1 MLFLK
6 TLSIGCSELL
16 FQTVSGSNVW
26 MVSAELSFYMWH
38 FNARKVT
45 FQHFSP
51 TSTFVTRE
59 RESKRQPNVCLPS
72 HHRGDGDQTE
82 RGTGI
87 SFTSWKES
95 ISHPIYQF
103 ESVIAAAGL
112 WRKDAVCT
120 NSAEGEGCCDWK
132 GQSAEENNLS
142 CKQRDMP
149 QSKKIKSHVQS
160 GHVEGLP
167 WNTCPPQCLAIPRS
181 IFETRRKLT
190 RHELLA
196 RQPHGNHAQVIHSC
210 GPGCG
215 IGDRHVELGRV

>member
-6 TLSIGCSELL
+6 MGSIDCSELL
-16 FQTVSGSNVW
+16 FQTVSGSKVW

-45 FQHFSP
+45 PQHFSP

-59 RESKRQPNVCLPS
+59 HESKRQPNVCLPS

-87 SFTSWKES
+87 SFASWKES
-95 ISHPIYQF
+95 ISHPIYPF
-103 ESVIAAAGL
+103 GSVIAAAGL

-132 GQSAEENNLS
+132 EQSAEENNLS

-149 QSKKIKSHVQS
+149 QSKKNQKPCSIWACRGITMEHLSPTVFGNTAKH
-160 GHVEGLP
+160 L
-167 WNTCPPQCLAIPRS
+167 WNQEKAYQTRAAGQATPREPCPS
-181 IFETRRKLT
+181 Y
-190 RHELLA
+190 
-196 RQPHGNHAQVIHSC
+196 S
-210 GPGCG
+210 
-215 IGDRHVELGRV
+215 